1 MTPRLIIRP
10 QADRD
15 IDEIAE
21 HIFETDPAAAL
32 RFLDKV
38 YETMKR
44 LASMPSLGSPCE
56 FHSPAYA
63 NLRTWPVR
71 KFKKH
76 IIFFQPFTDGIEVI
90 RVLHG
95 ARDYPALF
103 GG

>member
-1 MTPRLIIRP
+1 MTSRLIIRP

-32 RFLDKV
+32 RFLDNV
-38 YETMKR
+38 YETMKK

-56 FHSPAYA
+56 FTSRAFA

-76 IIFFQPFTDGIEVI
+76 IIFFQPLDDGVEVI

-103 GG
+103 G